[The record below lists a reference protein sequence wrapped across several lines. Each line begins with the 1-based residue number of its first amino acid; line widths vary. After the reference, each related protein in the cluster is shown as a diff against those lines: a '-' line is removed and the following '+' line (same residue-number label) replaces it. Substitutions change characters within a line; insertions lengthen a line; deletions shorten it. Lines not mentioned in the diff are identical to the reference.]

1 MKPTIRIKWV
11 HEGDPATLQLAQQI
25 RTMFQQMPGVIDAVR
40 QTEEWSREGR
50 RARQR
55 LRAWTAR
62 VRRLAKE
69 TGEPEVEQSVEAVL
83 WHLRGELPNLFA
95 SGGVN

>member
-11 HEGDPATLQLAQQI
+11 HEGDSASLQSAQQI
-25 RTMFQQMPGVIDAVR
+25 RTMFQQQMLGVIDAVR

-62 VRRLAKE
+62 VRLLPSARS
-69 TGEPEVEQSVEAVL
+69 P
-83 WHLRGELPNLFA
+83 LRP
-95 SGGVN
+95 